1 MAMKRLRSPK
11 DCCVAAVRK
20 DPEAAFCEECG
31 QPLARCMAFAECGGL
46 VGDDGLCHVCV
57 DPHLQ
62 IIPGATMNAPI
73 GGSVA
78 LPFDLYNSS
87 TIDRPLFV
95 TGLWSRE
102 KGDWREER
110 LGWETLDPGTRAPA
124 SVTAQ
129 EFDRAG
135 LHEVEIMW
143 TVATRWRAR
152 QENFAFSS
160 RVLLNVA
167 GESAGAAGPV
177 VQISSEN
184 AMNGNVIQITDNT
197 SRGSKD
203 DGKVVSAIDM
213 NIHRLDVEERRLG
226 LRGITEDL
234 RVPRSVAFRFA
245 GFGKQQTPALELPIS
260 TPDGILAF
268 GRSKTRAAGGEGDV
282 HLTVVDQSGATDTDQ
297 SLQLSRRHFELYVE
311 NDRLMLRASGSN
323 GLRINGSALGP
334 DKIVPLND
342 GDVIEPLVKAPGAL
356 KLAVRFARE
365 FDRVSLVTVTRT
377 PAIQESAA

>member
-20 DPEAAFCEECG
+20 DADAAFCEECG
-31 QPLARCMAFAECGGL
+31 QPLARCMAYAECGGL
-46 VGDDGLCHVCV
+46 VGDDGLCHICV

-62 IIPGATMNAPI
+62 IIPGATMNAPV

-143 TVATRWRAR
+143 TVATRWRSR

-160 RVLLNVA
+160 RVLLNIA
-167 GESAGAAGPV
+167 GESAGSAGPV

-197 SRGSKD
+197 SRGKD
-203 DGKVVSAIDM
+203 DGRVVSAIDM
-213 NIHRLDVEERRLG
+213 NIHRLDVEERRMG

-234 RVPRSVAFRFA
+234 RVPRSVAFRFT
-245 GFGKQQTPALELPIS
+245 GFGKQQTPVLELPIS

-282 HLTVVDQSGATDTDQ
+282 QLSVTDPSGAVDTDQ
-297 SLQLSRRHFELYVE
+297 SLTLSRRHFELYVE
-311 NDRLMLRASGSN
+311 NDRLVLRASGSN
-323 GLRINGSALGP
+323 GLRVNGSALGP
-334 DKIVPLND
+334 DKTVPLND
-342 GDVIEPLVKAPGAL
+342 GDIIEPLVKAPGAL
-356 KLAVRFARE
+356 KMAIRFTRE

>member
-1 MAMKRLRSPK
+1 MMKRLRSPK
-11 DCCVAAVRK
+11 DCCISAVK
-20 DPEAAFCEECG
+20 ADANASFCEECG
-31 QPLARCMAFAECGGL
+31 QPLARCMAFSECGGL

-57 DPHLQ
+57 APHLQ

-78 LPFDLYNSS
+78 LPFDLYNAS

-110 LGWETLDPGTRAPA
+110 LGWEQLDPNTRAPA
-124 SVTAQ
+124 SVTAK

-143 TVATRWRAR
+143 SVATRWRAR

-160 RVLLNVA
+160 RVLLTIA
-167 GESAGAAGPV
+167 GESEHAAGPV

-184 AMNGNVIQITDNT
+184 EMNGNVIQITDNT

-203 DGKVVSAIDM
+203 DGKVIAAIDM
-213 NIHRLDVEERRLG
+213 NIHRLDLEERRFG
-226 LRGITEDL
+226 LRGLGEDL
-234 RVPRSVAFRFA
+234 RVPRSVAFRFV
-245 GFGKQQTPALELPIS
+245 GFGKDAAPAPDLPVT

-268 GRSKTRAAGGEGDV
+268 GRSHARGEGGEGDV
-282 HLTVVDQSGATDTDQ
+282 HLVVTDRKGAVDEGQ
-297 SLQLSRRHFELYVE
+297 SLTLSRRHFELYVE
-311 NDRLMLRASGSN
+311 NDRLMLRVSGSN
-323 GLRINGSALGP
+323 GLRVNGTAYGA
-334 DKIVPLND
+334 DKILALKD
-342 GDVIEPLVKAPGAL
+342 GDVVEPLVKTPGAL
-356 KLAVRFARE
+356 KLMVRFSRE
-365 FDRVSLVTVTRT
+365 FDRVSAVTLTRT
-377 PAIQESAA
+377 PAIEENAA

>member
-1 MAMKRLRSPK
+1 MALKRLRSPK
-11 DCCVAAVRK
+11 DCCVAAVGK
-20 DPEAAFCEECG
+20 DQEAAFCEECG

-46 VGDDGLCHVCV
+46 VGDDGLCHICV

-62 IIPGATMNAPI
+62 IIPGATMNAPV

-78 LPFDLYNSS
+78 LPFDLFNSS

-143 TVATRWRAR
+143 TVATRWRSR

-160 RVLLNVA
+160 RVLLNIA
-167 GESAGAAGPV
+167 GESAGSAGPV

-197 SRGSKD
+197 TRGKD
-203 DGKVVSAIDM
+203 DGRVVSAIDM
-213 NIHRLDVEERRLG
+213 NIHRLDVEERRMG

-234 RVPRSVAFRFA
+234 RVPRSVAFRFT
-245 GFGKQQTPALELPIS
+245 GFGKKQTPALELPIS

-268 GRSKTRAAGGEGDV
+268 GRSKARADGGDGDV
-282 HLTVVDQSGATDTDQ
+282 NLVVTDPGGTVDTDQ
-297 SLQLSRRHFELYVE
+297 SLQLSRRHFEIYVE
-311 NDRLMLRASGSN
+311 NDRLILRASGSN
-323 GLRINGSALGP
+323 GLRVNGSALGP
-334 DKIVPLND
+334 DKTVPLQD
-342 GDVIEPLVKAPGAL
+342 GDIIEPLVKSPGAL
-356 KLAVRFARE
+356 KLAVRFTRE

>member
-1 MAMKRLRSPK
+1 M
-11 DCCVAAVRK
+11 
-20 DPEAAFCEECG
+20 
-31 QPLARCMAFAECGGL
+31 
-46 VGDDGLCHVCV
+46 
-57 DPHLQ
+57 
-62 IIPGATMNAPI
+62 
-73 GGSVA
+73 A

-129 EFDRAG
+129 EFDRPG

-143 TVATRWRAR
+143 TVATRWRSR

-167 GESAGAAGPV
+167 GESAGSAGPV

-197 SRGSKD
+197 SRGKD

-213 NIHRLDVEERRLG
+213 NIHRLDVEERRIG
-226 LRGITEDL
+226 GR
-234 RVPRSVAFRFA
+234 R
-245 GFGKQQTPALELPIS
+245 
-260 TPDGILAF
+260 PDGLEVIPDMEDELVGPCLEPLA
-268 GRSKTRAAGGEGDV
+268 GHERRIGAAVAVRGGAHDRAAGVAVEGEELD
-282 HLTVVDQSGATDTDQ
+282 
-297 SLQLSRRHFELYVE
+297 RH
-311 NDRLMLRASGSN
+311 AHG
-323 GLRINGSALGP
+323 G
-334 DKIVPLND
+334 
-342 GDVIEPLVKAPGAL
+342 
-356 KLAVRFARE
+356 LAVDGIQHVGGQASHGNLGCE
-365 FDRVSLVTVTRT
+365 
-377 PAIQESAA
+377 PANGA

>member
-1 MAMKRLRSPK
+1 MVMKRLRSPK

-20 DPEAAFCEECG
+20 DPEAVFCEECG

-57 DPHLQ
+57 APHLQ

-78 LPFDLYNSS
+78 LPFDLYNASN
-87 TIDRPLFV
+87 IDRPLFV

-152 QENFAFSS
+152 QENFAFST
-160 RVLLNVA
+160 RVLLTIP
-167 GESAGAAGPV
+167 SATASDAGPV

-197 SRGSKD
+197 SRGAKD

-213 NIHRLDVEERRLG
+213 NIHRLDVEERRMG

-245 GFGKQQTPALELPIS
+245 GFGKQETPALELPIA

-268 GRSKTRAAGGEGDV
+268 GRSNARAAGGDGDV
-282 HLTVVDQSGATDTDQ
+282 RLVVTDATGAIDADQ
-297 SLQLSRRHFELYVE
+297 SLTLSRRHFELYVE
-311 NDRLMLRASGSN
+311 NDRLVLRASGTN
-323 GLRINGSALGP
+323 GLRVNGSAIGP
-334 DKIVPLND
+334 NKTAALND

-356 KLAVRFARE
+356 TLTVRFTSE
-365 FDRVSLVTVTRT
+365 FDRVSVVTIART

>member
-1 MAMKRLRSPK
+1 MRA
-11 DCCVAAVRK
+11 
-20 DPEAAFCEECG
+20 DPEAAFCDDCG

-57 DPHLQ
+57 APHLQ
-62 IIPGATMNAPI
+62 IIPGATMNAPV

-87 TIDRPLFV
+87 GIDRPLFV

-143 TVATRWRAR
+143 TVATRWRSR

-160 RVLLNVA
+160 RVLLNIA
-167 GESAGAAGPV
+167 GESSGAPAV

-184 AMNGNVIQITDNT
+184 EMNGNVIQITDNT

-213 NIHRLDVEERRLG
+213 NIHRLDVEERRMG
-226 LRGITEDL
+226 LRGLSEDL

-245 GFGKQQTPALELPIS
+245 GFAGGETPTLELPIS

-282 HLTVVDQSGATDTDQ
+282 HLAVTDRTGAVDADQ
-297 SLQLSRRHFELYVE
+297 SLTLSRRHFELYVE

-323 GLRINGSALGP
+323 GLRVNGSAIGP
-334 DKIVPLND
+334 DKTAVLKD

-356 KLAVRFARE
+356 KLTVRFARE
-365 FDRVSLVTVTRT
+365 FDRVSVVTVTRT

>member
-1 MAMKRLRSPK
+1 
-11 DCCVAAVRK
+11 
-20 DPEAAFCEECG
+20 
-31 QPLARCMAFAECGGL
+31 MAFSECGGL

-57 DPHLQ
+57 APHLQ
-62 IIPGATMNAPI
+62 IIPGATMNAPV

-78 LPFDLYNSS
+78 LPFDLYNASNV
-87 TIDRPLFV
+87 DRPLFV

-143 TVATRWRAR
+143 SVATRWRAR
-152 QENFAFSS
+152 QENYAFSS
-160 RVLLNVA
+160 RVLLNIA
-167 GESAGAAGPV
+167 GESEAHGGPV

-184 AMNGNVIQITDNT
+184 EMNGNVIQITDNT
-197 SRGSKD
+197 TRGSKD

-213 NIHRLDVEERRLG
+213 NIHRLDVEERRFG
-226 LRGITEDL
+226 LRGISADL
-234 RVPRSVAFRFA
+234 RVPRSVAFRFV
-245 GFGKQQTPALELPIS
+245 GFGPRETPAPDLPIC

-268 GRSKTRAAGGEGDV
+268 GRSHARSEGGDGDV
-282 HLTVVDQSGATDTDQ
+282 HLTVVDRTGAIDKDQ
-297 SLQLSRRHFELYVE
+297 SLTLSRRHFELYVE
-311 NDRLMLRASGSN
+311 NDRLMLRSSGSN
-323 GLRINGSALGP
+323 GVRVNGVALGM
-334 DKIVPLND
+334 DKTVTLKD

-356 KLAVRFARE
+356 KLAVRFTNE
-365 FDRVSLVTVTRT
+365 FDRVSLVTLTRT
-377 PAIQESAA
+377 PAILESAA